1 MSAAPGTGERALGRD
16 QVTTVLFTG
25 GGTGGHLMPALAIAE
40 EMVRLDPTVRPFFV
54 GSRRGVE
61 AGVLPQRPWPYEL
74 LPLEPLWRRRWWRNV
89 RLPGALFASLRAVR
103 EMLGRER
110 PALVVGTG
118 GYVAG
123 PVVWA
128 AMNRGVPAVL
138 QEQNAYPGLA
148 TRRLAR
154 RARQVHLGF
163 PEARARLRVGPE
175 TAVFDSGNPIPPP
188 PAPLPSPQASK
199 RKLGFPDD
207 RPLVFVTGGSQ
218 GALPLNRAVAEAL
231 ASRVFPA
238 GVSLLWQCGASSLD
252 QFVAFRASGLVAVE
266 PFVDPVA
273 DAYAAAD
280 LVVSRAGAM
289 TLAGLSA
296 WGLPAILV
304 PLPTAAAG
312 HQLSNARAL
321 AQSGAAVLL
330 QQHELSGAALGG
342 AVAGLLSDSARMAGL
357 RTRMLARARP
367 DAATTIAS
375 EALKVMWKT

>member
-1 MSAAPGTGERALGRD
+1 M
-16 QVTTVLFTG
+16 TTVLFTG

-40 EMVRLDPTVRPFFV
+40 EMVRLDPAVRPFFV
-54 GSRRGVE
+54 GSQRGVE
-61 AGVLPQRPWPYEL
+61 ASMLPRRPWSYEL
-74 LPLEPLWRRRWWRNV
+74 LPLEPLWRRRWWKNTS
-89 RLPGALFASLRAVR
+89 LPFALFASLRAVR
-103 EMLGRER
+103 AILRRET

-163 PEARARLRVGPE
+163 PESRSRLTVGPQ

-188 PAPLPSPQASK
+188 PAQLPPKPASK
-199 RKLGFPDD
+199 RKLGFPEDQ
-207 RPLVFVTGGSQ
+207 PLVFVTGGGQ
-218 GALPLNRAVAEAL
+218 GALPINLAVANAIEAGL
-231 ASRVFPA
+231 FPA
-238 GVSLLWQCGASSLD
+238 GATLLWQCGAPSLG
-252 QFVAFRASGLVAVE
+252 QFSHFRAEGRVSVE
-266 PFVDPVA
+266 PFIDPVA

-289 TLAGLSA
+289 TLAGLAA
-296 WGLPAILV
+296 WGLPAILI

-312 HQLSNARAL
+312 HQLYNAEAL

-330 QQHELSGAALGG
+330 EQHEMTGSALAAAVGVILG
-342 AVAGLLSDSARMAGL
+342 DPARMAAL
-357 RTRMLARARP
+357 KARMLSRARP
-367 DAATTIAS
+367 DAATVIAS

>member
-1 MSAAPGTGERALGRD
+1 M
-16 QVTTVLFTG
+16 TTVLFTG

-40 EMVRLDPTVRPFFV
+40 EMVRLEPSVRPFFV
-54 GSRRGVE
+54 GSQRGVE
-61 AGVLPQRPWPYEL
+61 ASVLPQRPWPYEL
-74 LPLEPLWRRRWWRNV
+74 LPLEPLWRRRWWKNV
-89 RLPGALFASLRAVR
+89 HLPFALFASLRAVR
-103 EMLGRER
+103 AILQRET

-128 AMNRGVPAVL
+128 AINRGIPAVL

-163 PEARARLRVGPE
+163 PEARARLSVGPG
-175 TAVFDSGNPIPPP
+175 TSVFDSGNPIPPP
-188 PAPLPSPQASK
+188 PAQRPSKPEAK
-199 RKLGFPDD
+199 RRLGFPDG

-218 GALPLNRAVAEAL
+218 GALPVNLAVADAL
-231 ASRVFPA
+231 RGSAFPTGA
-238 GVSLLWQCGASSLD
+238 SLLWQCGAGSLE
-252 QFVAFRASGLVAVE
+252 QFATFRVAGRVSVE
-266 PFVDPVA
+266 PFIDPVA
-273 DAYAAAD
+273 NAYAAAD

-289 TLAGLSA
+289 TLAGLAA

-312 HQLSNARAL
+312 HQLSNAQAL

-330 QQHELSGAALGG
+330 QQQELTGSVLSEAVGA
-342 AVAGLLSDSARMAGL
+342 LLADPARMAAL
-357 RTRMLARARP
+357 ETQMATRARP
-367 DAATTIAS
+367 NAATAIAS
-375 EALKVMWKT
+375 EALKVMWKN

>member
-1 MSAAPGTGERALGRD
+1 M
-16 QVTTVLFTG
+16 TTVLFTG

-40 EMVRLDPTVRPFFV
+40 EMVRLDPSVRPFFV

-74 LPLEPLWRRRWWRNV
+74 LPLEPLWRRRWWRNF
-89 RLPGALFASLRAVR
+89 RLPYALFASLRAVR
-103 EMLGRER
+103 GIVRRER

-128 AMNRGVPAVL
+128 AMNRGIPAVL
-138 QEQNAYPGLA
+138 QEQNAFPGLT

-163 PEARARLRVGPE
+163 PEARARLSLGPA
-175 TAVFDSGNPIPPP
+175 TSVFDSGNPIPPP
-188 PAPLPSPQASK
+188 PAPLPAKQASK

-218 GALPLNRAVAEAL
+218 GALPVNLAVAEAL
-231 ASRVFPA
+231 AARAFPDA
-238 GVSLLWQCGASSLD
+238 VSLLWQCGAASFDRFSSL
-252 QFVAFRASGLVAVE
+252 RAGGLVSVV

-296 WGLPAILV
+296 LGLPAILV

-312 HQLSNARAL
+312 HQLSNAQAL
-321 AQSGAAVLL
+321 AQAGAAVLL
-330 QQHELSGAALGG
+330 RQHELTGSTLAEALNT
-342 AVAGLLSDSARMAGL
+342 LLADSARMAGL
-357 RTRMLARARP
+357 ATRMLARARP
-367 DAATTIAS
+367 EAASTIAS

>member
-1 MSAAPGTGERALGRD
+1 
-16 QVTTVLFTG
+16 VTTVLFTG

-40 EMVRLDPTVRPFFV
+40 EMVRLEPNVRPFFV
-54 GSRRGVE
+54 GSQRGVE
-61 AGVLPQRPWPYEL
+61 ASVLPQRPWPYEL
-74 LPLEPLWRRRWWRNV
+74 LPLEPLYRRRWWRNV
-89 RLPGALFASLRAVR
+89 RLPFAMFASLRAVR
-103 EMLGRER
+103 DILRRES

-148 TRRLAR
+148 TRRLSR

-163 PEARARLRVGPE
+163 PEARSHLRVGAQ

-188 PAPLPSPQASK
+188 PPQLPSKPASK

-207 RPLVFVTGGSQ
+207 RQLVFVTGGSQ
-218 GALPLNRAVAEAL
+218 GALPVNRAVADAL
-231 ASRVFPA
+231 ETGALPA
-238 GVSLLWQCGASSLD
+238 GATLLWQCGAASLD
-252 QFVAFRASGLVAVE
+252 LFSRFRSAGRISVE
-266 PFVDPVA
+266 PFIDPVA

-289 TLAGLSA
+289 TLAGLAA

-312 HQLSNARAL
+312 HQLANARAL
-321 AQSGAAVLL
+321 AETGAAVLL
-330 QQHELSGAALGG
+330 RQSDLTGAALS
-342 AVAGLLSDSARMAGL
+342 GLLSSLLNDPARMAAL
-357 RTRMLARARP
+357 NARMLSRARP
-367 DAATTIAS
+367 DAATVIAS

>member
-1 MSAAPGTGERALGRD
+1 M
-16 QVTTVLFTG
+16 TTVLFTG

-40 EMVRLDPTVRPFFV
+40 EMVRLEPSVRPFFV
-54 GSRRGVE
+54 GSQRGVE
-61 AGVLPQRPWPYEL
+61 ASVLPQRPWPYEL
-74 LPLEPLWRRRWWRNV
+74 LPLVPLWRRRWWNNV
-89 RLPGALFASLRAVR
+89 QLPMALFASLRAVR
-103 EMLGRER
+103 AILRRET

-128 AMNRGVPAVL
+128 AMNRGISAVL

-163 PEARARLRVGPE
+163 PEARARLSVGPG
-175 TAVFDSGNPIPPP
+175 TSVFDSGNPIPPP
-188 PAPLPSPQASK
+188 PAQRPSKSASK
-199 RKLGFPDD
+199 RALGFPDD

-218 GALPLNRAVAEAL
+218 GALPVNRAVADAL
-231 ASRVFPA
+231 RAGAFPA
-238 GVSLLWQCGASSLD
+238 GASLLWQCGAASLD
-252 QFVAFRASGLVAVE
+252 EFATFRAKGRVAVE
-266 PFVDPVA
+266 PFIDPVA

-289 TLAGLSA
+289 TLAGLAA

-312 HQLSNARAL
+312 HQLSNAQAL
-321 AQSGAAVLL
+321 AQTGAAVLL
-330 QQHELSGAALGG
+330 QQHQLTGSALGET
-342 AVAGLLSDSARMAGL
+342 VRSLLADPARMAAL
-357 RTRMLARARP
+357 ETQMATRARP
-367 DAATTIAS
+367 EAATSIAS
-375 EALKVMWKT
+375 EALKVMWKN